1 MRGEIMRCLMI
12 AAVSGFLFS
21 NEVMISYF
29 DKAGYA
35 ENHIYLEDTITKVE
49 KKDIDAGFM
58 LSLSYPVNDP
68 KSSLCI
74 LGGTCIARW
83 EVPNDET
90 YAYSTYLAAR
100 LAPLSMFGIS
110 PFIELSLAG
119 PTYLSKAL
127 LGEIDFGSSI
137 VYQNYLGIGIKAFS
151 VVADVKMIN
160 YCTSLPTAFTKNSVT
175 LPLILS
181 IGLTF

>member
-1 MRGEIMRCLMI
+1 MFATIFCTLY
-12 AAVSGFLFS
+12 S

-29 DKAGYA
+29 EKATYA
-35 ENHIYLEDTITKVE
+35 KNHIHLEDTITNIE
-49 KKDIDAGFM
+49 KKDVDAGFI

-68 KSSLCI
+68 KSPLCI
-74 LGGTCIARW
+74 LGATSIARW

-90 YAYSTYLAAR
+90 YAYSTFLAAR
-100 LAPLSMFGIS
+100 LCPLSMLGIC

-119 PTYLSKAL
+119 PTYLSKGV

-137 VYQNYLGIGIKAFS
+137 VYQNYLAIGLKAFS
-151 VVADVKMIN
+151 FVADIKMIN
-160 YCTSLPTAFTKNSVT
+160 YCTSLPSAFTKNSVT

-181 IGLTF
+181 AGITF